1 MLARIVVHIGVLDKW
16 RAKIFQITNF
26 FQMCLAFLE
35 TRYVFMFGVPLFVG
49 VLGAGGGGVGSW
61 NVVIGGDSFLM
72 GCGDNFEKLLYTFIH
87 LTLCSIKHST
97 ENTIN
102 KIVAKAN
109 VIIAYLFQLRTVSI
123 RETRN
128 VRKFTKRRKKNF
140 VHIRL
145 RIIYEIV

>member
-1 MLARIVVHIGVLDKW
+1 MAGKNISDNEFFSNVFGFSRNEICVHVW
-16 RAKIFQITNF
+16 S
-26 FQMCLAFLE
+26 
-35 TRYVFMFGVPLFVG
+35 PLVCRCSG
-49 VLGAGGGGVGSW
+49 GWGGGGGVGSW